1 MALEGD
7 RSRTIFAM
15 MVARM
20 WKNPEFQKE
29 FLDNPK
35 AVIEKEG
42 ITIPPGAHIRV
53 LQDSPGVKYVNL
65 TPDIHLQQDTGR
77 LLALVSKLLP
87 IPEGTEV
94 RLVQS
99 TDETKYIVLPIPPS
113 GLDVQSAPQAKLAAM
128 AADSGVEAT
137 YHDTSQTTEAESTEV
152 TVTETTEVQDAET
165 STTVVAEAELVAT

>member
-1 MALEGD
+1 MAFEGD

-20 WKNPEFQKE
+20 WRDPNFQKE

-35 AVIEKEG
+35 AVIEAEG
-42 ITIPPGAHIRV
+42 IALPAGAHVRV

-65 TPDIHLQQDTGR
+65 TPDIHLQQDSAR
-77 LLALVSKLLP
+77 LLALVGKLLP

-99 TDETKYIVLPIPPS
+99 TDETKYVVLPLPPT
-113 GLDVQSAPQAKLAAM
+113 GIDVKSASQAHLAAL